1 MHTAHRWFH
10 MTGTNG
16 RRIKR
21 VDPEPCSRRSGCGG
35 SRLSWSVWECCHL
48 LYTRVHCPYKMFVIT
63 HCVLYCNVS
72 PEFNSRGTFQYVRSS
87 STKEGV
93 SLNGCL
99 HLTFVNVTQSFHT
112 HSFSPSQNFTH
123 SGYFIFFIIILVN
136 GHNNKKQLNL

>member
-1 MHTAHRWFH
+1 MHTAHRCFH

-21 VDPEPCSRRSGCGG
+21 VEPCSRRSGCGG

-48 LYTRVHCPYKMFVIT
+48 SYTRVHCPYKMFVIT

-93 SLNGCL
+93 SLNCCL
-99 HLTFVNVTQSFHT
+99 HLTFVNVTQSFTHT
-112 HSFSPSQNFTH
+112 LSVPVKTSHTQDIS
-123 SGYFIFFIIILVN
+123 YFL
-136 GHNNKKQLNL
+136 L